1 METNVKEIDVKT
13 NAYNAGRLYAIYEA
27 IFKESGARM
36 NQFYQVQRNPAAVI
50 SDMAGLAVGESA
62 YNKYEKSLCE
72 VYDDISELPNS
83 LDVENRAT
91 FVMGYYHQRNKLHKK
106 EH

>member
-1 METNVKEIDVKT
+1 
-13 NAYNAGRLYAIYEA
+13 
-27 IFKESGARM
+27 M

-50 SDMAGLAVGESA
+50 SDMAGLAVGKSA